1 MAFKSKV
8 EKMVEFVPNNLDLA
22 QEAYDELVQLIK
34 DSHEPRFDFWE
45 VELGKWMHKY
55 TSLGYKTLC
64 YTFFYVSQGLTP
76 SWLGGIV
83 EPYFESV
90 SRPQNN
96 TTKVV
101 EKEPELDLSYFLDMV
116 K

>member
-22 QEAYDELVQLIK
+22 QEAYNELVEMR
-34 DSHEPRFDFWE
+34 DSGQQAILDIAT
-45 VELGKWMHKY
+45 WMHKY